1 MRFIFLLFVLL
12 SFSIAQNKNWLTYYE
27 KSGYTETPRYKETIE
42 YCQRLAAASPMI
54 HYQTFGKSP
63 QGRELPLLIVNKN
76 GQFTSKEVRQS
87 NQVVFYIEA
96 GIHSGE
102 SDGKDAGLML
112 IRDLVIHKKYPGLL
126 DNVTLL
132 FNPIFSVDGHERFG
146 AYNRAN
152 QNGPKEMGWRVT
164 AQNLN
169 LNRDFLKADAP
180 EMQAML
186 RLYNEWLPEF
196 FADCHVTDGADYQYA
211 VTYKMELHGIQNQEI
226 INWTKE
232 NYLPR
237 LHRKME
243 NSGFPILEYV
253 YLRQKHDLESGMA
266 TWAAPPR
273 FSDGY
278 SAIQNRPGLLIETH
292 MFKDYHTRVSGTY
305 EILKH
310 TIAILNKEAQTL
322 RGKIFNAD
330 LYTTSDLFRKSP
342 FRLSYKPSSDST
354 MIDFLGYEYEKI
366 KSDLTGGDW
375 YRFHSEKPKTY
386 RIPFFNQ
393 MKPNKRVLLPEA
405 YIIPAE
411 WDKVIE
417 RLSMHGISYRRLA
430 QDTELEIS
438 SYRFNDVTWQKQPY
452 EGRQIAQFKTEKIFE
467 KRIYPE
473 GSVLIDMNQR
483 SAKVIANILE
493 PDAVDSFVY
502 WGFFNAIFE
511 RKEYVESY
519 VMEEYA
525 RMMLASDPGLKA
537 EFEIKMQ
544 SDSTFASSPSQ
555 ILMWFY
561 QKSPYWDVQKDRY
574 PVGRIMDRKI
584 LADLELSN

>member
-1 MRFIFLLFVLL
+1 MRILFLFFIFM
-12 SFSIAQNKNWLTYYE
+12 SFSIAQSDDWLTYYE
-27 KSGYTETPRYKETIE
+27 KSGYAETPRYTETIE
-42 YCQRLAAASPMI
+42 YCKKLADASPLI
-54 HYQTFGKSP
+54 SYQTFGISP
-63 QGRELPLLIVNKN
+63 QGRELPLLVVNKN
-76 GQFTSKEVRQS
+76 GHFTSKEVRKG
-87 NQVVFYIEA
+87 NQVVFYIQA

-102 SDGKDAGLML
+102 CDGKDAGLML

-169 LNRDFLKADAP
+169 LNRDYLKADAP

-211 VTYKMELHGIQNQEI
+211 VTYKIELHGIQDAGI
-226 INWTKE
+226 IDWTKTS
-232 NYLPR
+232 YLPELQTR
-237 LHRKME
+237 MKAD
-243 NSGFPILEYV
+243 GFPIIEYV
-253 YLRQKHDLESGMA
+253 SFRKRHDPYSGMG
-266 TWAAPPR
+266 TWATPPR
-273 FSDGY
+273 LSDGY
-278 SAIQNRPGLLIETH
+278 TAIHNRPGLLIETH

-310 TIAILNKEAQTL
+310 TIEILNQEAQTL
-322 RGKIFNAD
+322 RGKIFKAD
-330 LYTTSDLFRKSP
+330 LYATSDLFRKNP
-342 FRLSYKPSSDST
+342 FTLNYQSSSDST
-354 MIDFLGYEYEKI
+354 MIDFLGYEYQKI

-375 YRFHSEKPKTY
+375 YRYDSDKPRTF
-386 RIPFFNQ
+386 RIPFFNH
-393 MKPNKRVLLPEA
+393 MKPDKQVELPEA

-411 WDKVIE
+411 WQSVIE
-417 RLSMHGISYRRLA
+417 RLSWHGISFRRLKKA
-430 QDTELEIS
+430 AELEIS
-438 SYRFNDVTWQKQPY
+438 SYRFEDVSWQKQPY
-452 EGRQIAQFKTEKIFE
+452 EGRQIAQFKTKKITEERVF
-467 KRIYPE
+467 PA
-473 GSVLIDMNQR
+473 GSVVIDMNQR
-483 SAKVIANILE
+483 TAKVIANILE
-493 PDAVDSFVY
+493 PDARDSFVY

-525 RMMLASDPGLKA
+525 RMMLASDPNLKS
-537 EFEIKMQ
+537 EFEHKIQ
-544 SDSTFASSPSQ
+544 SDSTFAADPSQ

-561 QKSPYWDVQKDRY
+561 QKSPYWDDHINRY

-584 LADLELSN
+584 LSTLEL